1 MKIIKA
7 AMPNGM
13 NTRNTRNTRVRL
25 TCPVCGSLLEEYK
38 RELKAVIIHNELSY
52 GFICPVCWA
61 TVAVR
66 ESDLGAVR

>member
-1 MKIIKA
+1 MKIISKA
-7 AMPNGM
+7 ALPNGM
-13 NTRNTRNTRVRL
+13 NTRMNTRVRL

>member
-1 MKIIKA
+1 MKIISKA
-7 AMPNGM
+7 ALPNGM
-13 NTRNTRNTRVRL
+13 NTRVRL

-38 RELKAVIIHNELSY
+38 RELKAVIIHNELNY
-52 GFICPVCWA
+52 GFVCPVCWA